1 MKFFRCE
8 KCGKIVCPIHETEPV
23 MTCCDEEMREL
34 VAGTGDGAREK
45 HVPVWSFENGIV
57 WVRVGSLEHPMSESH
72 HIAWIVLETKAG
84 YQLKYLKPC
93 CYPEAQFALI
103 PHDEIVR
110 VYAYCNLHGLYLAK
124 P

>member
-23 MTCCDEEMREL
+23 MTCCGEEMREL

-45 HVPVWSFENGIV
+45 HVPVWSYENGIV

>member
-1 MKFFRCE
+1 MKFYRCE

-23 MTCCDEEMREL
+23 MTCCGEEMREL

-45 HVPVWSFENGIV
+45 HVPVWSFGNGIV